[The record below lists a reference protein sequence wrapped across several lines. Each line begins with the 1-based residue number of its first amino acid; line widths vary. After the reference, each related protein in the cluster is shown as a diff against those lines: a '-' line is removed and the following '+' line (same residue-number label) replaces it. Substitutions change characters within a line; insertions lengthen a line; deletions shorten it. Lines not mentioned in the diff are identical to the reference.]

1 MGRGSAFFA
10 GALMGF
16 AAGFFLAPK
25 PGAENREDAKEFAR
39 EILGQGQSY
48 AKQSSERFQSSV
60 SSFRSAPDSGSDQLQ
75 AKIDAARKIISE
87 QVAKNAAAAK
97 ETIEEKAEEVV
108 EAVEEKVGA
117 IEEAIEEKVEE
128 VAE

>member
-1 MGRGSAFFA
+1 MGKGGVFFV

-16 AAGFFLAPK
+16 AAGVFLAPK
-25 PGAENREDAKEFAR
+25 TGAENREDAKEFAR
-39 EILGQGQSY
+39 SVLGQGQEY
-48 AKQSSERFQSSV
+48 YKQGSERFQSSV
-60 SSFRSAPDSGSDQLQ
+60 SSFRPAGEQGDQLQ

-108 EAVEEKVGA
+108 ETVEE
-117 IEEAIEEKVEE
+117 IVEE
-128 VAE
+128 VVEEAEEAAE

>member
-1 MGRGSAFFA
+1 MGKGGAFFA

-25 PGAENREDAKEFAR
+25 TGAENREDAKEFAR
-39 EILGQGQSY
+39 GLMGQGQSY
-48 AKQSSERFQSSV
+48 AKQGSERFQSSV
-60 SSFRSAPDSGSDQLQ
+60 SSFRSSGEAGGDQLQ

-97 ETIEEKAEEVV
+97 ESIEEKAEEVV
-108 EAVEEKVGA
+108 EAVEEKAEKVA
-117 IEEAIEEKVEE
+117 EAVEEAVEE
-128 VAE
+128 ATE